1 MAFLDSVLAR
11 LSPEVYNIQRTNF
24 NPNSKVSLLRNLI
37 LKEMGNSKYSH
48 DFKGFVHGKKTV
60 FFIRDL
66 SMPLVKSESSYKS
79 GLLEF
84 IRHYYVTNGWYLKE
98 TARIFQF
105 KSIIFCATVNIHQPL
120 PENLLKHGNSGFR
133 VSNKEELSSAL
144 TVLFNDSPLKPSIDI
159 AVSLIGNLHHAV
171 SRELSGISIV
181 CFETGHAM
189 RVAQALIRMGS
200 CDKNEL
206 LRRWILL
213 S

>member
-24 NPNSKVSLLRNLI
+24 NPNSKVVLLRNLI
-37 LKEMGNSKYSH
+37 LKEMSSSKYSH

-66 SMPLVKSESSYKS
+66 SMPLVKAESSYKS

-84 IRHYYVTNGWYLKE
+84 IRHYFVTNGWYLKKS
-98 TARIFQF
+98 AKKFLF

-120 PENLLKHGNSGFR
+120 PENLLKYCNSGFR
-133 VSNKEELSSAL
+133 ISNKEDLSSAL
-144 TVLFNDSPLKPSIDI
+144 LVLFNDSPLKACTDI
-159 AVSLIGNLHHAV
+159 AVSLISNLHHAV

-181 CFETGHAM
+181 NFETGHAM
-189 RVAQALIRMGS
+189 RLAQALIRMGS
-200 CDKNEL
+200 SDKTEL